1 MKAHDGSGT
10 LIPRHPDGV
19 LTPLRLLVHRLLQ
32 VPVRA
37 GVPENYEEHQR
48 QGLSGRHRELL
59 VWRSAVKHR
68 PADVVPQPLVIEHQ
82 LANRLRELGALPRAL
97 ESACGFTFGF
107 RRGSTSRL
115 DRLGGRA
122 ERVRGDGR
130 DGPGLA
136 SRVRGRPRC
145 PT

>member
-1 MKAHDGSGT
+1 LALSFE
-10 LIPRHPDGV
+10 RSRRAARRCACERRWRPD
-19 LTPLRLLVHRLLQ
+19 
-32 VPVRA
+32 A
-37 GVPENYEEHQR
+37 
-48 QGLSGRHRELL
+48 
-59 VWRSAVKHR
+59 RSAVKHR

-82 LANRLRELGALPRAL
+82 LANRLRELGALPLAL
-97 ESACGFTFGF
+97 GSACGFTFGF

-122 ERVRGDGR
+122 ELVRGDVR

-136 SRVRGRPRC
+136 SRVRGMPRC